1 MIEGTCS
8 MDRDKHITAPKTL
21 PSSGGIFLNIGAIP
35 NMLKGRKFF
44 RIIVI
49 LRRIIKVVLSFSRR

>member
-1 MIEGTCS
+1 MIEGMCS

-21 PSSGGIFLNIGAIP
+21 PSSVFFSNIGAIP

-49 LRRIIKVVLSFSRR
+49 LRRIIIVFLSFSRR

>member
-21 PSSGGIFLNIGAIP
+21 PSSGIFLNIGAIP
-35 NMLKGRKFF
+35 NMLKGRKLF

-49 LRRIIKVVLSFSRR
+49 LRRIIKVIFSFSRR

>member
-8 MDRDKHITAPKTL
+8 MDRDKHLTAPKTL

-35 NMLKGRKFF
+35 DMLKGRKFF

-49 LRRIIKVVLSFSRR
+49 LIKVVLTFSRR

>member
-8 MDRDKHITAPKTL
+8 MDRDKHLTAPKTL
-21 PSSGGIFLNIGAIP
+21 PSSGGIFLNIRAIP

-49 LRRIIKVVLSFSRR
+49 LIKVVLTFSRR

>member
-8 MDRDKHITAPKTL
+8 MDRDKHLTAPKTL

-35 NMLKGRKFF
+35 DMLKGRKFF

-49 LRRIIKVVLSFSRR
+49 LIKVVLSFSRR